1 MDDNAQATN
10 FDYDY
15 ERLADDMDELDCIVS
30 AAEYH
35 GMVSGRLIGGNTSQG
50 RDWREQSL
58 EFLGLAP
65 DQPDSPDLR
74 RLWALPQQV
83 AAELKREDFGFQ
95 LFLPPDNFDLEL
107 RAEEL
112 GCWCEGFL
120 TGLALAGQDQQ
131 RWAALP
137 AELVDGLSD
146 LAAIAQLEAEDN
158 DTDND
163 YTELF
168 EYVRM
173 VVLNAHAELSQGD
186 SDSGSKEPVH
196 GARGFFQGDHKIH

>member
-1 MDDNAQATN
+1 MDHSAQASN

-35 GMVSGRLIGGNTSQG
+35 GMVSGRLIGGNTSHG

-65 DQPDSPDLR
+65 DQPDSADLR

-83 AAELKREDFGFQ
+83 AAELALEDFSFQ
-95 LFLPPDNFDLEL
+95 LFLPPDNFDLDL

-112 GCWCEGFL
+112 ARWCEGFL
-120 TGLALAGQDQQ
+120 AGLALAGQDQQ
-131 RWAALP
+131 RWSALP
-137 AELVDGLSD
+137 AELLDGLSD
-146 LAAIAQLEAEDN
+146 LAAIAQLETEDN
-158 DTDND
+158 DSDND
-163 YTELF
+163 YTELS

-173 VVLNAHAELSQGD
+173 VALNTHAELAQRDNASGGD
-186 SDSGSKEPVH
+186 KPVH
-196 GARGFFQGDHKIH
+196 GASGFFQGDHKIH